1 MNKIIIIGCG
11 DIGTRVAALWQ
22 ARGAGVTALARSLS
36 GAERLRASG
45 IEPLL
50 GDLDK
55 PETLTHIAAYSDLL
69 YYFAPPPQVGESDP
83 RMRAFLDVLSNRP
96 RPRRVVYISTTGVYG
111 DSRGA
116 WVNEETPVNP
126 QTARARRRLDAEN
139 VLRDWGR
146 RQDAAIVILRVP
158 GIYGAGRLPVEAI
171 RSRRP
176 VVNEGE
182 CGFSNRIHADDL
194 ARVCVAAA
202 ELGRADTIYNASD
215 GSPGTMTEYFNRVA
229 DALGLPRPPM
239 VSRAEAARFL
249 SPEMLSYLDES
260 RRIDNR
266 RIREELGIELLYPSL
281 QAGLEACTR
290 QGSIASRR
298 SSG

>member
-1 MNKIIIIGCG
+1 MNKVMIIGCG
-11 DIGTRVAALWQ
+11 DIGARVAALWR
-22 ARGAGVTALARSLS
+22 ARGACVTALSRSVS
-36 GAERLRASG
+36 GAERLRACG
-45 IEPLL
+45 IKALL

-55 PETLTHIAAYSDLL
+55 PETLTHIAASGDLL
-69 YYFAPPPQVGESDP
+69 YYFAPPPRVGESDP
-83 RMRAFLDVLSNRP
+83 RMRTLLDALSNGP
-96 RPRRVVYISTTGVYG
+96 KPRRVVYISTTGVYG

-116 WVNEETPVNP
+116 WVDEETPVNP

-146 RQDAAIVILRVP
+146 RHDAAIVILRVP
-158 GIYGAGRLPVEAI
+158 GIYGVGRLPVDAI

-182 CGFSNRIHADDL
+182 CGFANRIHADDL

-229 DALGLPRPPM
+229 DTVGLPRPPT
-239 VSRAEAARFL
+239 VSRAEAGRFL

-266 RIREELGIELLYPSL
+266 RMREELGIELLYPSL
-281 QAGLEACTR
+281 QAGLEACAR
-290 QGSIASRR
+290 HESGASKEN
-298 SSG
+298 GA